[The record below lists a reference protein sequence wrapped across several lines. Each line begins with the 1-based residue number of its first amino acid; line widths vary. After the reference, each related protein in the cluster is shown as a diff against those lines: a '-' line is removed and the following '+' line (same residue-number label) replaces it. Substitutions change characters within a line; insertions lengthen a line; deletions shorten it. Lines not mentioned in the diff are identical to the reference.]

1 MFVLH
6 VLDVTQILLWKISGF
21 IVSKQSIFLTNFQS
35 SQNTEAKHSH
45 NMHVRNN
52 LKYFSI
58 SCVQCQCLINQRDY
72 ENEQNKLRNESPLKT
87 TTTGSIQTIPYHSYV
102 DKKEEY
108 THEYLRTKTKPYN
121 FVHYC

>member
-1 MFVLH
+1 
-6 VLDVTQILLWKISGF
+6 
-21 IVSKQSIFLTNFQS
+21 
-35 SQNTEAKHSH
+35 
-45 NMHVRNN
+45 MHVRNN

-72 ENEQNKLRNESPLKT
+72 ENEQNQLKNESPLKT
-87 TTTGSIQTIPYHSYV
+87 TTTGIIQTIPYHIYV

-121 FVHYC
+121 FVNYC

>member
-6 VLDVTQILLWKISGF
+6 VLDVTQILLWKVSGF
-21 IVSKQSIFLTNFQS
+21 LVSKQSTCLTYFQIS
-35 SQNTEAKHSH
+35 HNTEAKHSH

>member
-1 MFVLH
+1 MSSNVCIACF
-6 VLDVTQILLWKISGF
+6 
-21 IVSKQSIFLTNFQS
+21 VSKQSTFLTYFQS
-35 SQNTEAKHSH
+35 SQYTEEKHSH
-45 NMHVRNN
+45 SMHVRNN

-58 SCVQCQCLINQRDY
+58 SCAQCQCLINQRDY